1 MNKKIIL
8 VTGGSGLIGREV
20 VSHIMAKQAV
30 PVNMDIRPSGVEGVD
45 EVECDVTRVDDLIS
59 AVAYVKKEYGSIDG
73 LVTSAYPRTEDW
85 GLAFEDI
92 KPESLKKNMDWQL
105 GSSFLLNQQVLKHMR
120 QQGGGSVV
128 NIASTYGVVGNDFT
142 IYEGTD
148 MNPPA
153 AYPAI
158 KGGIINMTRYLASLY
173 GQFNIRVNCVSP
185 GGIFDNQPD
194 PFVRAYEKK
203 TPLKRMGRPDDIAPA
218 VWFLLSDD
226 AKYIT
231 GQNLIVDGGWTAI

>member
-1 MNKKIIL
+1 M
-8 VTGGSGLIGREV
+8 VTGGSGLIGQEI
-20 VSHIMAKQAV
+20 VSHIKAKGAV
-30 PVNMDIRPSGVEGVD
+30 PVNLDIRPCEVEGVV
-45 EVECDVTRVDDLIS
+45 EVKCDVTRTDDLVS
-59 AVAYVKKEYGSIDG
+59 AVEYVKEEYGSIDG

-85 GLAFEDI
+85 GFAFEDI
-92 KPESLKKNMDWQL
+92 RPESMKKNMEWQL
-105 GSSFLLNQQVLKHMR
+105 GSNFLLNQQVLKHMR
-120 QQGGGSVV
+120 QQGSGSVV
-128 NIASTYGVVGNDFT
+128 NIASAYGVVGNDFT

-158 KGGIINMTRYLASLY
+158 KGGIINLTRYLASLY
-173 GQFNIRVNCVSP
+173 GQYNVRVNCVSP
-185 GGIFDNQPD
+185 GGIFDHQPE

-231 GQNLIVDGGWTAI
+231 GHNLIVDGGWTAI